1 MRLDDLKPAAGSNKK
16 RKRVG
21 RGDGSGHGKTS
32 CRGHKGQGS
41 RSGGNTKPGF
51 EGGQMPLQ
59 RRLPK
64 RGFHNR
70 FANDF
75 AIINL
80 GRIQRALDAGKLK
93 GKDTVTETDLRE
105 AGLVSHARNGIR
117 LLAQGEFKTKLSFEV
132 AGASRSAIEAVEKL
146 GGSVKTSFKKTIH
159 MNKKGEPGKRV
170 QRRKAAAEKRSK
182 ASSG

>member
-1 MRLDDLKPAAGSNKK
+1 MKLDDLRPAAGSNKK

-64 RGFHNR
+64 RGFRNP
-70 FANDF
+70 FKIEMAV
-75 AIINL
+75 INL
-80 GRIQRALDAGKLK
+80 TQLEGFPAGTEVTPELLTDRGMVR
-93 GKDTVTETDLRE
+93 GKHRRVKILGDGTLSKSLTVK
-105 AGLVSHARNGIR
+105 AHGFSAHAKE
-117 LLAQGEFKTKLSFEV
+117 Q
-132 AGASRSAIEAVEKL
+132 IEAC
-146 GGSVKTSFKKTIH
+146 GG
-159 MNKKGEPGKRV
+159 
-170 QRRKAAAEKRSK
+170 KAELITLHA
-182 ASSG
+182 

>member
-1 MRLDDLKPAAGSNKK
+1 MKLDDLRPAAGSNKK

-64 RGFHNR
+64 RGFRNP
-70 FANDF
+70 FKVDVAVV
-75 AIINL
+75 NL
-80 GRIQRALDAGKLK
+80 MQLEVFPAGSEVTPELLTQRGLVR
-93 GKDTVTETDLRE
+93 GKDRKVKILGDGALSKSLTVKAHGFSARAKEKIEGCGGKAELI
-105 AGLVSHARNGIR
+105 GLHA
-117 LLAQGEFKTKLSFEV
+117 
-132 AGASRSAIEAVEKL
+132 
-146 GGSVKTSFKKTIH
+146 
-159 MNKKGEPGKRV
+159 
-170 QRRKAAAEKRSK
+170 
-182 ASSG
+182 

>member
-1 MRLDDLKPAAGSNKK
+1 MKLEDLRPAAGSNKK

-64 RGFHNR
+64 RGFHNIFR
-70 FANDF
+70 IEMAVV
-75 AIINL
+75 NL
-80 GRIQRALDAGKLK
+80 TQLEALGAAGDIAPETMSQHGLISGKNRQVKVLGEGNLTKPLTIRAHGF
-93 GKDTVTETDLRE
+93 
-105 AGLVSHARNGIR
+105 S
-117 LLAQGEFKTKLSFEV
+117 
-132 AGASRSAIEAVEKL
+132 ASAKEKIEAA
-146 GGSVKTSFKKTIH
+146 GG
-159 MNKKGEPGKRV
+159 
-170 QRRKAAAEKRSK
+170 KAELIELHA
-182 ASSG
+182 